1 MEKVIIVSGGF
12 DPLHSG
18 HISYLTEASKLGDYL
33 IIALNSDQ
41 WLKNKKSKFFLPFEE
56 RKSILENLKM
66 VDEVVSF
73 EDDEEGSCINALEKI
88 KVMHKGKE
96 IFFCNGGDRNKEN
109 IPEMSVKGINFKF
122 GVGGDVKKN
131 SSSEILKSWNY
142 DSEDRVWGS
151 FFNLFSEKGI
161 KVKELIINPKKGM
174 SFQRHF
180 YRSEI
185 WFLSKGSCLVKHK
198 KQNQTKEK
206 ETILKENDFFQVKQ
220 KEWHQIIN
228 PFDQVCKIIE
238 IQYGKKV
245 EESDIERTS
254 FYENN

>member
-1 MEKVIIVSGGF
+1 M
-12 DPLHSG
+12 
-18 HISYLTEASKLGDYL
+18 
-33 IIALNSDQ
+33 
-41 WLKNKKSKFFLPFEE
+41 
-56 RKSILENLKM
+56 
-66 VDEVVSF
+66 
-73 EDDEEGSCINALEKI
+73 
-88 KVMHKGKE
+88 
-96 IFFCNGGDRNKEN
+96 
-109 IPEMSVKGINFKF
+109 
-122 GVGGDVKKN
+122 
-131 SSSEILKSWNY
+131 
-142 DSEDRVWGS
+142 GS

-161 KVKELIINPKKGM
+161 KVKELIIINPKKGM

-245 EESDIERTS
+245 RGIGYRK
-254 FYENN
+254 NKLL